1 MKAGSDF
8 CTIEERGLEMNE
20 VLIMQLIGFRLPGS
34 RNHVSLFLSRNSLRT
49 CKSDASRHFAR
60 ELTRTL
66 LMTVFAATTTY
77 SVNQGTAG
85 MQPFPDVQLI
95 EI

>member
-66 LMTVFAATTTY
+66 LMTVFAASKTK
-77 SVNQGTAG
+77 SPIQGKAG
-85 MQPFPDVQLI
+85 MWPFPDLHLI
-95 EI
+95 KI

>member
-66 LMTVFAATTTY
+66 LMTVFAATTTCP
-77 SVNQGTAG
+77 VDHGKAV
-85 MQPFPDVQLI
+85 MRPFSDLHLI
-95 EI
+95 KI